1 MFQCIGDCPVILTLH
16 VVTVKIKLLL
26 VVTILIAVSSNKNF
40 TLFRMVLKTKACD
53 LVSVGGVGRSG
64 KIKIVIGDCHEK
76 SVPQIKVKETREG
89 RKKPER
95 FAWGLGQIFD
105 PRNFFQNV
113 KPKSKTYT
121 LYFYPLKIFW
131 GGASRHGFPNRC
143 LTHRLFFYGLCK
155 KTCKKLH
162 ARVSPCGSV

>member
-1 MFQCIGDCPVILTLH
+1 MVLTLH
-16 VVTVKIKLLL
+16 VVTVKIKFLL
-26 VVTILIAVSSNKNF
+26 VLTILIAVSSNKNF

-53 LVSVGGVGRSG
+53 LVSVRGVGRSG
-64 KIKIVIGDCHEK
+64 KIKIVIGDCHEE

-113 KPKSKTYT
+113 KPKLKTYT
-121 LYFYPLKIFW
+121 LYFYPLKIFG
-131 GGASRHGFPNRC
+131 GGASRTGFPNRC
-143 LTHRLFFYGLCK
+143 LTHRLFFYVCAKRLA
-155 KTCKKLH
+155 KT
-162 ARVSPCGSV
+162 ARKGFPLRQRMSNVR